1 MQIILLSGG
10 SGKRLWSLSN
20 EIRSKQ
26 FIKLLTAP
34 DGSKESMVQ
43 RVVRQLLE
51 ADICDS
57 ITVATSQAQHDA
69 ITNQLGEEIPV
80 VTEPERRDTF
90 PAIALASSYLAYE
103 RKCPAGEIVVVMPF
117 DPYTEAGYFETIRR
131 MADAVKSGVAELVL
145 DGIRTVVDR
154 GDAVT
159 IKKGVKH
166 TVRAICPKME
176 IPIPLYFVILMCN
189 SQILLK

>member
-1 MQIILLSGG
+1 MQILLLSGG
-10 SGKRLWSLSN
+10 SGKRLWPLSN
-20 EIRSKQ
+20 NSRSKQ
-26 FIKLLTAP
+26 FIKLLNSP
-34 DGSKESMVQ
+34 DGQKESMVQ
-43 RVVRQLLE
+43 RVIRQLGESDLKGHV
-51 ADICDS
+51 
-57 ITVATSQAQHDA
+57 TVATSLSQADV
-69 ITNQLGEEIPV
+69 IYNQLGEYIDV
-80 VTEPERRDTF
+80 VVEPERRDTF
-90 PAIALASSYLAYE
+90 PAIALAASYLKYE
-103 RKCPAGEIVVVMPF
+103 KSCADEEVVVVMPC

-131 MADAVKSGVAELVL
+131 MADAVKNGVAELVL

-159 IKKGVKH
+159 IKKGVKQ